1 MYNSSYI
8 ASLKRVVGRQIAGMA
23 INTPAITST
32 KKSIFDW
39 EVTLNYVVN
48 CTKVEDDDYY
58 NSVYGN
64 SFDMF
69 YMFNLHISKSIY
81 IFYHILDFIESDFE

>member
-1 MYNSSYI
+1 MDNSSYI
-8 ASLKRVVGRQIAGMA
+8 ASLKRIVGRQIAGMLVN
-23 INTPAITST
+23 IPVTSA

-39 EVTLNYVVN
+39 EVTLNYVVD

-58 NSVYGN
+58 NSIYGN

-69 YMFNLHISKSIY
+69 YMFNLHKSKSMC
-81 IFYHILDFIESDFE
+81 IFYRILDFVESDFE